1 VECGRP
7 RIAAASLVV
16 NILPTIIGTGCVSP
30 RAEIAK
36 ISRFRSALAIG
47 LRTTLGAKLALA
59 ESAAFRSGA
68 AAGASVRKAFGRMLT
83 FRWMEVWLG
92 IRELQDGNLQAIT
105 KINGV
110 SHV

>member
-1 VECGRP
+1 
-7 RIAAASLVV
+7 VV

-30 RAEIAK
+30 RAGMAK

-68 AAGASVRKAFGRMLT
+68 AGAAAGASMRKAFGRMLT

-92 IRELQDGNLQAIT
+92 IRELQDGNLRAIT

>member
-1 VECGRP
+1 
-7 RIAAASLVV
+7 VV
-16 NILPTIIGTGCVSP
+16 NILPTIIGAGCVSP
-30 RAEIAK
+30 RAGIAK
-36 ISRFRSALAIG
+36 ISRFRSALAIR

-59 ESAAFRSGA
+59 ESAAFASGA
-68 AAGASVRKAFGRMLT
+68 AAGASMRKAFGRMLT

-92 IRELQDGNLQAIT
+92 IRELQDGNLRAIT